1 MIKKLLIIGFQHL
14 KSKEC
19 TEDSNQNV
27 LRLLSIYRGCPK
39 KKKEIRF
46 LRPEFIHFF
55 SYHLI
60 M

>member
-27 LRLLSIYRGCPK
+27 LRLLTIYKCCPK
-39 KKKEIRF
+39 KEKENYIFEARVYA
-46 LRPEFIHFF
+46 FF
-55 SYHLI
+55 Q
-60 M
+60 